1 VRSRRL
7 AGDGVELV
15 APREAAGA
23 LIERL
28 SASVRDREGRVA
40 GWKAVEVVRVEC
52 GIPRYGI
59 DISESNL
66 PQETGLEGAA
76 ISYDKGCYLGQEVVA
91 RIHFRGHVNRRLGGF
106 TLVGDLPSGGAALR
120 EETGKEVGLVTS
132 AVESPD
138 FGQIALGYVRREVEA
153 GARLS
158 WSDGGRQGTAT
169 VIDLPFREAAV

>member
-1 VRSRRL
+1 L

-40 GWKAVEVVRVEC
+40 GSKAVEVVRVEC

-66 PQETGLEGAA
+66 AQETGLEGAA

-153 GARLS
+153 RARLS
-158 WSDGGRQGTAT
+158 WSDGGREGTAT
-169 VIDLPFREAAV
+169 VIDLPFREAAA